1 MANSAKYQA
10 SKYARDMKEVVLS
23 CNAMR
28 KDTQNPVDIS
38 LADFVQAKWGV
49 SMDALYDD
57 LGLNA
62 SVDTIQ
68 NIFTMPD
75 ESVRWLV
82 PEIIRDAIR
91 LGLRKNP
98 IWQDLIASEQT
109 IAQPQIQVPHWN
121 MSDATPRWVGEGET
135 IPKGAVS
142 FGQKTLKVRKLGRA
156 INITYEVAQYVTV
169 NIVSIFLSDFG
180 VKFNLGIDSLL
191 IDTLINGEQAD
202 NSESAPVV
210 GIGTAGLTNF
220 VYKDLLRVWIRMA
233 RIGRTPYGII
243 GGEDAALKVLDLAE
257 FKQGVVGGTNAAGVA
272 PNNRLDL
279 KTPIP
284 NSSAYYIHGSVP
296 ADKQIIID
304 RSSAVIKYN
313 AQPLL
318 VENDKIVSN
327 QTLETY
333 CSLTTGFGILYR
345 DARVVIDASLA
356 FSGNGFPTYM
366 NVDAQENV
374 DFS

>member
-1 MANSAKYQA
+1 MANQAKYKA
-10 SKYARDMKEVVLS
+10 SNYARDIKEVVLS

-38 LADFVQAKWGV
+38 MADFVRTKWGI

-62 SVDTIQ
+62 SVDTVQ
-68 NIFTMPD
+68 NIFTLPD

-98 IWQDLIASEQT
+98 IWQDLVASEQT

-121 MSDATPRWVGEGET
+121 MSEATPKYVGEGET

-142 FGQKTLKVRKLGRA
+142 FGQKSLKVRKLGRA
-156 INITYEVAQYVTV
+156 INISYEVAQYVTI
-169 NIVSIFLSDFG
+169 NIISIFLADFG

-191 IDTLINGEQAD
+191 IDCLINGEQAD

-210 GIGTAGLTNF
+210 GIGTAGLANF
-220 VYKDLLRVWIRMA
+220 AYSDLLKVWIRMA

-243 GGEDAALKVLDLAE
+243 GGEAAALKVLDLAE

-272 PNNRLDL
+272 PNSKLDL

-296 ADKQIIID
+296 DNDQIIID
-304 RSSAVIKYN
+304 RSSAAIKYN

-318 VENDKIVSN
+318 VENDRIVSN

-345 DARVVIDASLA
+345 DARVVVDAALA
-356 FSGNGFPTYM
+356 FSGNGFPSYM
-366 NVDAQENV
+366 DVDAHEVVNF
-374 DFS
+374 D